1 MKTFR
6 LPTLTRGKKIVRNLL
21 AAALLVVFAWG
32 CMDFPISDPHR
43 SFRRAEG
50 EEMVG
55 PSQYQ
60 GDFHTTW
67 DGWAVGTYRDQIL
80 LHREDFRGF
89 DYWTRN
95 ETGPTLLPIPEGR
108 LLDGQAWF
116 VAVDVPEGAASARLE
131 LDLSCYYTE
140 QRSYNSARMDSEL
153 GDYDSVIRTLAALW
167 EAELPERYA
176 SIREIYIE
184 ACVERA
190 KALSD
195 TNRPLDALAL
205 LESVEDVSKT
215 AKKRL
220 EAYVYRIIGRWK
232 DSRGVEYVFRR
243 DGSCAIAGE
252 EKYFGGSGYEICV
265 GGEPYPTQAAYT
277 VVNLKNKTLTL
288 KNLETGKNMRL
299 NYVGEATEK
308 AQTQESAQSVAEGE
322 TDSEAQIPDETSEK
336 DEA

>member
-21 AAALLVVFAWG
+21 AAVLLVVFAWG

-89 DYWTRN
+89 DYWPRN

-116 VAVDVPEGAASARLE
+116 VAVDVPEEAASAKLE
-131 LDLSCYYTE
+131 LTISAYYSEKQTGSGASRQICASLDVPGGEWHNGEPRLWEQTYTVEGVLLEEGGVLFHVSPHSEDERDIEYTLLSYAYE
-140 QRSYNSARMDSEL
+140 WDIYKREDPAYRAINARGEAVFFDPSGQEL
-153 GDYDSVIRTLAALW
+153 GRAVLHTL
-167 EAELPERYA
+167 
-176 SIREIYIE
+176 
-184 ACVERA
+184 
-190 KALSD
+190 
-195 TNRPLDALAL
+195 N
-205 LESVEDVSKT
+205 
-215 AKKRL
+215 
-220 EAYVYRIIGRWK
+220 
-232 DSRGVEYVFRR
+232 
-243 DGSCAIAGE
+243 
-252 EKYFGGSGYEICV
+252 
-265 GGEPYPTQAAYT
+265 
-277 VVNLKNKTLTL
+277 
-288 KNLETGKNMRL
+288 
-299 NYVGEATEK
+299 
-308 AQTQESAQSVAEGE
+308 
-322 TDSEAQIPDETSEK
+322 
-336 DEA
+336 